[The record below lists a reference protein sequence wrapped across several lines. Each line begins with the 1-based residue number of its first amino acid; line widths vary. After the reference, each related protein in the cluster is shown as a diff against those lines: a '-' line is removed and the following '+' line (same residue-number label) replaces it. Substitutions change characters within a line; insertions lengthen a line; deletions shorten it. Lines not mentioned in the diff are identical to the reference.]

1 MSNKNNFLLINGWF
15 QPGGRLSRK
24 NYRKVKLENPLRI
37 ISVSNQVFARCIS
50 VRKLD
55 SNKISV
61 LTNHGSL
68 NVNLKTGAFKEI
80 QTDRH
85 PEQDL
90 LKIDASFK
98 LCPKVFHSLNLN
110 LDQGIIADFTENHI
124 IFTKDSKIIH
134 TLQYK
139 SKQHIR
145 GTMPIGSRLAIK
157 DQKDSFYFLN
167 ENNQLLRV
175 EYRLLEETSISTEA
189 SIVADD
195 VHAFTVNMFNL
206 YWIDKKGS
214 LLSSRDDDQYMTY
227 ALTDQTFVAALS
239 IHKIYFAMAIETG
252 KSTTYHLGL
261 LSKDSHLDTKKVTPT
276 TNWNSL
282 TQQLTFF
289 TKRSDTYLLALSS
302 CSTFDLFTIK
312 RRRLVSLL
320 DQAVSIHKS
329 LIAFEV
335 LPHGRSME
343 LVVYSEKNI
352 FTSRIAML

>member
-15 QPGGRLSRK
+15 QPGGRLNRK
-24 NYRKVKLENPLRI
+24 NYSKVKLENLLRI
-37 ISVSNQVFARCIS
+37 ISVANQVFARCIS

-68 NVNLKTGAFKEI
+68 NVNLKTGAFNEL

-90 LKIDASFK
+90 VKIDASFK

-110 LDQGIIADFTENHI
+110 QGIIADFTENHI

-145 GTMPIGSRLAIK
+145 GTMPIGSRLAFK
-157 DQKDSFYFLN
+157 GQKDSFYFLN

-175 EYRLLEETSISTEA
+175 ECKLLEETFISTED

-195 VHAFTVNMFNL
+195 VHAFTVNMSNV

-239 IHKIYFAMAIETG
+239 IHKIYYAIAIETG
-252 KSTTYHLGL
+252 KSTSYHLGL
-261 LSKDSHLDTKKVTPT
+261 LSKDMHLDTKKVAPM
-276 TNWNSL
+276 TNWHSL

-289 TKRSDTYLLALSS
+289 TRRSDTYLLALSS